1 MQRDDNFSHCLN
13 HLILITYLFFFVLV
27 TLQLG
32 CSTHFLKPLFNT
44 IRVPVIFFH
53 QTFFAWC
60 WQNLFFLN
68 SLMQFLLVDVE
79 YFYLF
84 AFYLSLSAIVLIH
97 FRFKVSVVSSQI
109 PAQKSSNF
117 SIFGIFFLLCF
128 GILENILSFLF

>member
-1 MQRDDNFSHCLN
+1 
-13 HLILITYLFFFVLV
+13 
-27 TLQLG
+27 
-32 CSTHFLKPLFNT
+32 
-44 IRVPVIFFH
+44 
-53 QTFFAWC
+53 
-60 WQNLFFLN
+60 
-68 SLMQFLLVDVE
+68 MQFLLVDVE